1 MDGVKK
7 TKCYNSFIMQI
18 GLVGLPNAGKTTLF
32 NALTKLKAATAPF
45 PFTTIDKNVGVV
57 AIPDKQLEQ
66 LALTVKA
73 PKVTAA
79 TIKFVDIA
87 GLVKGASKGEG
98 LGNQFLSHIRE
109 VAAIAQVVRCFPQ
122 SHIPL
127 ATSKLDPKEAVEIIN
142 YELLL
147 ADLATV
153 EKQSLKLAKLV
164 KTGQKAAAESYRQ
177 LQVLAEHLQL
187 GKPALTWPL
196 ISEWE
201 SLNLLTAKPVIY
213 VANVS
218 YEQPESLKLADEVKA
233 YAATQQAD
241 FVMLDAEIEFELSE
255 IEDEQLHTELKA
267 SYGLQELGLEQL
279 IKKAASLLNLI
290 TFYTVVGSECK
301 AWVVKKGTTALQA
314 AAKIH
319 TDIARGFIKAEV
331 VHFSDWQQQQ
341 NLAKLK
347 EAGLV
352 HIEGQDY
359 QLQDGD
365 ILTIKFH

>member
-1 MDGVKK
+1 
-7 TKCYNSFIMQI
+7 MQI

-32 NALTKLKAATAPF
+32 NGLTKLKAATAPF

-66 LALTVKA
+66 LALTLKI
-73 PKVTAA
+73 PKVTPA
-79 TIKFVDIA
+79 TIRFVDIA

-109 VAAIAQVVRCFPQ
+109 VAAIAHVVRCFPQ

-127 ATSKLDPKEAVEIIN
+127 ATSKLDPKEAIEIIN

-164 KTGQKAAAESYRQ
+164 KAGQKEAQKSYRQ
-177 LQVLAEHLQL
+177 LQLLAEQLQL
-187 GKPALTWPL
+187 GKTALTWPY
-196 ISEWE
+196 ISEWKN
-201 SLNLLTAKPVIY
+201 LNLLTAKPVIY
-213 VANVS
+213 VANIS
-218 YEQPESLKLADEVKA
+218 YDRPESLKLAKEVKE
-233 YAATQQAD
+233 YASAQQAD
-241 FVMLDAEIEFELSE
+241 FVMLDSEIEFELSE
-255 IEDEQLHTELKA
+255 VEDEQLHAELKT

-279 IKKAASLLNLI
+279 IKAAARLLNLI
-290 TFYTVVGSECK
+290 TFYTIVGSECK

-314 AAKIH
+314 AAQIH
-319 TDIARGFIKAEV
+319 TDIAKGFIKAEV
-331 VHFSDWQQQQ
+331 LHLSDWQEQP

-347 EAGLV
+347 EAGRI

-359 QLQDGD
+359 QLQNGD
-365 ILTIKFH
+365 ILTIKFRGM